1 MCYWRSAELRNR
13 TFCDKKEPSCEVLSE
28 TYINILLFTF
38 SCYVQT
44 TYFRSTEQTKSR
56 FASKYNLFIEWTHE
70 AFGDAM
76 PPQHFAKY
84 LTTIICLGG
93 GREGVYPHHG
103 PFLKLGCF

>member
-28 TYINILLFTF
+28 TYINIFLFTF
-38 SCYVQT
+38 SCYTQT

-93 GREGVYPHHG
+93 GREGFYPHRG
-103 PFLKLGCF
+103 PFL